1 MQNIDFKKIIK
12 QRGVSSL
19 FFVIILFLVVGLINP
34 DFLQLSNL
42 LLTLNASVV
51 FALLSIG
58 ISFVLFTGEIDVSIG
73 AVLGFSAAVSATLIR
88 DGKPWAFA
96 FIVAVFIGVV
106 CGLINGCGLM
116 FFNIPSIIITLGTN
130 SIVRGLVYVYT
141 GGRWVENLPMEYK
154 ALSQITFCGITLF
167 YWIALIIMLAGT
179 VFLHTPTGRNFFAI
193 GDNIDGATLIGIPV
207 KKTKISAFVLSSVFA
222 SVAGLMYVSR
232 IGFVTPVAGNGYEMK
247 AIAACVL
254 GGISL
259 SGGVGN
265 LIGAVLGSIIMAS
278 VGRILVFMKFSSDYD
293 GTITGLLLIIIV
305 VVDALLQQ
313 HTIEKT
319 RRLRLLAKTAQDTA
333 QNSKNSESDK
343 KDGE

>member
-1 MQNIDFKKIIK
+1 M
-12 QRGVSSL
+12 
-19 FFVIILFLVVGLINP
+19 
-34 DFLQLSNL
+34 
-42 LLTLNASVV
+42 
-51 FALLSIG
+51 
-58 ISFVLFTGEIDVSIG
+58 
-73 AVLGFSAAVSATLIR
+73 
-88 DGKPWAFA
+88 
-96 FIVAVFIGVV
+96 
-106 CGLINGCGLM
+106 
-116 FFNIPSIIITLGTN
+116 
-130 SIVRGLVYVYT
+130 
-141 GGRWVENLPMEYK
+141 
-154 ALSQITFCGITLF
+154 
-167 YWIALIIMLAGT
+167 WIALIIMLAGT
-179 VFLHTPTGRNFFAI
+179 VFLHTPAGRNFFAI

-319 RRLRLLAKTAQDTA
+319 RRLRLLAKTAQGAA